1 MRLREAFKLGSPA
14 LRVALVRGL
23 AAALR
28 DCAAF
33 LGARCV
39 IDCTA
44 ALLTS
49 AADGTPSVRAAALQ
63 AWAEVSETLRSGQY
77 SSSDAFMNVTDGL
90 GEKYMAAVKNASAV
104 AALGNDSKLREL
116 LATVLGVG
124 AGLQGRLLAVVR
136 LGDNTKVLVR
146 CAGALLA
153 PEPSV
158 CSLRGVTASVLE
170 TRRYCWTRVHS
181 GKLPCP
187 AQSCLSCADQAHCTV
202 GSTTEGEVAA
212 VEAGYHRVAWRG
224 PQEADCRDLAHRT
237 VLSIGRNGETVILF
251 IHMCVALYTIG
262 VADQACWRRSFVDPA
277 RLYSACRSTLRMGPA
292 RRQVRAGRG
301 CGLSSSPQLQALCSP
316 ATSRCWAWRTW
327 QSCTVPLPAPRRRAS
342 SRAWS
347 VRTVESR
354 KT

>member
-1 MRLREAFKLGSPA
+1 MGADALPENRQLQQCLAAAPPGPHGQGVGFTQLQNKLSRTALPEASPAVDSAATMATNASVAQGTDTVAQYAQWRVGVLQRIQLPLSAAFKCATFYACYLACLYVNCAFCLSCVRLREAFKLGSPA
-14 LRVALVRGL
+14 LRVALVRGM
-23 AAALR
+23 AAAVR

-77 SSSDAFMNVTDGL
+77 SPSDAFMNVTDGL
-90 GEKYMAAVKNASAV
+90 GEKYMTAVKNANAV
-104 AALGNDSKLREL
+104 AALGNDSKLRDL
-116 LATVLGVG
+116 LATVLGMG

-146 CAGALLA
+146 CASALLA

-187 AQSCLSCADQAHCTV
+187 VVS
-202 GSTTEGEVAA
+202 
-212 VEAGYHRVAWRG
+212 
-224 PQEADCRDLAHRT
+224 
-237 VLSIGRNGETVILF
+237 VL
-251 IHMCVALYTIG
+251 C
-262 VADQACWRRSFVDPA
+262 
-277 RLYSACRSTLRMGPA
+277 
-292 RRQVRAGRG
+292 
-301 CGLSSSPQLQALCSP
+301 
-316 ATSRCWAWRTW
+316 
-327 QSCTVPLPAPRRRAS
+327 
-342 SRAWS
+342 
-347 VRTVESR
+347 
-354 KT
+354 